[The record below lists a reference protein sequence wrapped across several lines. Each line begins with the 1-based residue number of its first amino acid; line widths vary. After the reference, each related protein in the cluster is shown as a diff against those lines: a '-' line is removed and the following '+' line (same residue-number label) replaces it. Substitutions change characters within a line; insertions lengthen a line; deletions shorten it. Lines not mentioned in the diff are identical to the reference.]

1 MTQQGWDF
9 VTPGH
14 PPMSESADFP
24 ALTEHPETGYTNLS
38 LLEDGI
44 DGIYSA
50 VLALGNRCPDA
61 T

>member
-1 MTQQGWDF
+1 
-9 VTPGH
+9 
-14 PPMSESADFP
+14 MSESADFP